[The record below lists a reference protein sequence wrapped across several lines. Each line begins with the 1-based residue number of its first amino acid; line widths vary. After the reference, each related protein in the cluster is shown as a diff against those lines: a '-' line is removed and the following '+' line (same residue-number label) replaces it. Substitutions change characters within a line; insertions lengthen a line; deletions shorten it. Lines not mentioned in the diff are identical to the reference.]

1 MYIKDGIAYAGE
13 LELLYEDSAPVEEY
27 DLKCYEEAMKDYRE
41 DPVTYS
47 LDEVEQEL
55 GLR

>member
-1 MYIKDGIAYAGE
+1 MEPPMLASRSRYTKTA
-13 LELLYEDSAPVEEY
+13 LLSR
-27 DLKCYEEAMKDYRE
+27 EAMKDYRE